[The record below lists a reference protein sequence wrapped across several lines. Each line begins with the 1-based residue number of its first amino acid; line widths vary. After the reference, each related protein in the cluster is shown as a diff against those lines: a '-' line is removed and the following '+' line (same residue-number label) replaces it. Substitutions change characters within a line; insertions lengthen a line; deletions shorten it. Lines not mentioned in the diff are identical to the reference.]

1 MKRGD
6 LVRYCGRARDREI
19 GDLGIIIG
27 CIRHHIGD
35 DGAADQVG
43 HTGRKIKVMHSYIER
58 VYFEVLWHD
67 GLQGSYISNTLEVL
81 SEAG

>member
-1 MKRGD
+1 VKRGD
-6 LVRYCGRARDREI
+6 LVRYCGRARDRDI

-27 CIRHHIGD
+27 CIRHRIGD
-35 DGAADQVG
+35 DGITTRVNDV
-43 HTGRKIKVMHSYIER
+43 GRKIKVMHSYIER
-58 VYFEVLWHD
+58 IYYEVLWHD

>member
-6 LVRYCGRARDREI
+6 LVRYRGCAAAKA

-27 CIRHHIGD
+27 CIRHRIGD
-35 DGAADQVG
+35 DGVATQVG
-43 HTGRKIKVMHSYIER
+43 RTGRKIKVLKPYTER

-67 GLQGSYISNTLEVL
+67 GVQGSYISNTLEVL